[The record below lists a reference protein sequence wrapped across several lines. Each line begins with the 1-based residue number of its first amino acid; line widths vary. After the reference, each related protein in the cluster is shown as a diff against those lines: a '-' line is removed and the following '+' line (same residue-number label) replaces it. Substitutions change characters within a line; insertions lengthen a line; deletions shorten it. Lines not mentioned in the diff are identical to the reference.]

1 MVMLQ
6 IMMLSTINLLRDL
19 MVDDQHAP
27 VWEVCC
33 SPNSWLSEACRLEGQ
48 RIKLANG
55 FDLHKDET
63 YQKMTQ
69 LYYQKRPQKI

>member
-6 IMMLSTINLLRDL
+6 MMMLSTTNLLRDL

-33 SPNSWLSEACRLEGQ
+33 SPNSWLSEACRLEGLPSQ
-48 RIKLANG
+48 RINLANG
-55 FDLHKDET
+55 FDLNKDET
-63 YQKMTQ
+63 YHKMTQ
-69 LYYQKRPQKI
+69 LYNQQ